1 MVSTWGASRSMTSCA
16 ACPMLTVA
24 PRSLSIRQPL
34 APQGNRIMSHDDNIL
49 LRQKASQERVFRLAQ
64 RDHGLTLKA
73 ISLDSGL
80 GYTTVQSYAK
90 GEAVMSI
97 ASLFRLVGVIPNE
110 LLSLLL
116 PEGQMIVSVPANIDL
131 DDIAA
136 WAEKFSAAKLAA
148 HRADSECAEQ
158 IGPNERSELTG
169 IVVAFPGSAA
179 A

>member
-1 MVSTWGASRSMTSCA
+1 MRSMMFRA
-16 ACPMLTVA
+16 ASPIETVPRFLT
-24 PRSLSIRQPL
+24 SIRRPL
-34 APQGNRIMSHDDNIL
+34 ALQGNRIMSHDDNIL

-116 PEGQMIVSVPANIDL
+116 PEGQVIVAVPANIDHDQL
-131 DDIAA
+131 
-136 WAEKFSAAKLAA
+136 SAA
-148 HRADSECAEQ
+148 
-158 IGPNERSELTG
+158 
-169 IVVAFPGSAA
+169 
-179 A
+179 

>member
-1 MVSTWGASRSMTSCA
+1 MMSCA

-116 PEGQMIVSVPANIDL
+116 PEGQMIVSVPANIDHDQL
-131 DDIAA
+131 SEAMRDYID
-136 WAEKFSAAKLAA
+136 AKERA
-148 HRADSECAEQ
+148 HHPESECGRD
-158 IGPNERSELTG
+158 IGPGEDNVLRG
-169 IVVAFPGSAA
+169 KFAKVKSA
-179 A
+179 